1 MGPAVFVL
9 RGKYVPQ
16 HETAPRGTA
25 LGRKRASAAGEGTGR
40 ETVYSQDGQNPGKTM
55 YKRYKTC

>member
-25 LGRKRASAAGEGTGR
+25 MGRKTGFCR
-40 ETVYSQDGQNPGKTM
+40 RRGDRPGNGV
-55 YKRYKTC
+55 